1 MEVPE
6 FPIEKANQRQSE
18 LSPQAERRPVVR
30 RYLDAADGSVSPA
43 QNYDS
48 LLDYWH
54 ILFRHRLT
62 LLSFALASLC
72 AALLITLV
80 QTPIYR
86 VRTSLEVQ
94 SSNFADLRDADSANS
109 PETYA
114 SPESYVETL
123 VKLLQSE
130 SLIEDVIDKMKLQ
143 KDQPSGIWGDFA
155 AFVHR
160 LFALSRTARLP
171 EREQMLRQVQ
181 RNLTVESSGD
191 SRLLEILYESPDPKL
206 AANFAN
212 TLVSEFIEL
221 NQEERWKA
229 AQGTADWLT
238 NHLNQMKTQLESSE
252 AQLQDYAQTAGL
264 SYTSDTSDK
273 ESLAD
278 DRLKEI
284 QDELSKAQADRIDT
298 EAKFEDAKG
307 KPADSLPEIAA
318 DPTMRDERQKLA
330 DLQRQY
336 AELSATL
343 TPAHYKVR
351 QVQAQ
356 INELQAQIHKERADV
371 LGRVRNEYSAAVR
384 REKLLSDARAAQEQV
399 VAEQSSKAIH
409 YDTLKRDVESNRHI
423 YEVMLQKVKEAS
435 LAAAMRD
442 SNVIV
447 IDRANPPLLP
457 YRPSLLMNS
466 AVGLFSGVFLGF
478 GFVLLRERF
487 DRRISA
493 PGEAQIFLDL
503 PELGVIPLDEAT
515 LPAHHSDRLH
525 LLRSAPAPLPA
536 STRPSASNNA
546 PELATWKRKPSL
558 IAECTRTTL
567 TSILLPNQDGE
578 GPQVVVLTSPCLG
591 DGKTTVACNL
601 SIAIAEIGRRV
612 LLIDGD
618 LRRPRLHKVF
628 GVANEWGLCDVLR
641 SDCPLDTI
649 PMSHLVRDSE
659 VLGLSLLPGGS
670 CGITPTN
677 LFYSRRMSS
686 LLARVRR
693 EFDMIL
699 IDAPP
704 MIHLADARV
713 LGRLADGVILVVR
726 AGQTTAESARF
737 AIQRFGEDGTRVL
750 GTVLNSWDPRASG
763 RYGYGG
769 YGSYKNYVSP
779 RNGSH

>member
-6 FPIEKANQRQSE
+6 FPIEKASKNQAE
-18 LSPQAERRPVVR
+18 LSPQVERRPVVR
-30 RYLDAADGSVSPA
+30 KYLDASGGGVSPV

-54 ILFRHRLT
+54 ILFRHRFT

-86 VRTSLEVQ
+86 VRTSLEIQ
-94 SSNFADLRDADSANS
+94 SSNLGELRDADNSNS
-109 PETYA
+109 PVVYA
-114 SPESYVETL
+114 SPESYVDTQ

-130 SLIEDVIDKMKLQ
+130 SLIEDVIDKMKLHE
-143 KDQPSGIWGDFA
+143 DQPSGIWGTFTS
-155 AFVHR
+155 FVHR
-160 LFALSRTARLP
+160 LFAFSKTARLP
-171 EREQMLRQVQ
+171 AKEQMLRQVQ

-229 AQGTADWLT
+229 AQGTAEWLT
-238 NHLNQMKTQLESSE
+238 NHLNQMKNQLEASE

-264 SYTSDTSDK
+264 SYTSDK

-284 QDELSKAQADRIDT
+284 QDALSKAQSDRIDS
-298 EAKFEDAKG
+298 EAKYEEAKS
-307 KPADSLPEIAA
+307 KPADSLPEILS

-330 DLQRQY
+330 DLQTQY
-336 AELSATL
+336 AELNATL

-351 QVQAQ
+351 QVHAQ
-356 INELQAQIHKERADV
+356 IVELQAQMQKERVAV
-371 LGRVRNEYSAAVR
+371 LGQIRNEYSAALR
-384 REKLLSDARAAQEQV
+384 REKLLSDARANQENV

-447 IDRANPPLLP
+447 IDQAKPPLLP

-466 AVGLFSGVFLGF
+466 AIGLFSGVFLGL
-478 GFVLLRERF
+478 GFVMFRERF

-515 LPAHHSDRLH
+515 LPLHHSNHLH
-525 LLRSAPAPLPA
+525 LLRSAPARLPA
-536 STRPSASNNA
+536 GARPSSPNGG

-578 GPQVVVLTSPCLG
+578 GPQVVVLTSPCMG

-618 LRRPRLHKVF
+618 LRRPRLHRVF
-628 GVANEWGLCDVLR
+628 GVANTWGLCDVLS
-641 SDCPLDTI
+641 SDSELDTI
-649 PMSHLVRDSE
+649 SISRLVRESE
-659 VLGLSLLPGGS
+659 VSGLSLLPGGT

-677 LFYSRRMSS
+677 LFYSPRMSS
-686 LLARVRR
+686 LLARLRQ

-726 AGQTTAESARF
+726 AGQTTTESARF
-737 AIQRFGEDGTRVL
+737 AIQRFAEDGTRVL
-750 GTVLNSWDPRASG
+750 GTVLNSWDPRTSG

-769 YGSYKNYVSP
+769 YGSYQNYVSP
-779 RNGSH
+779 ANGSH

>member
-6 FPIEKANQRQSE
+6 FPVEKASKNQAE

-30 RYLDAADGSVSPA
+30 KYLDASGGGAPAA

-48 LLDYWH
+48 LIDYWH
-54 ILFRHRLT
+54 ILFRHRFT

-72 AALLITLV
+72 AALLFTLV

-86 VRTSLEVQ
+86 VRTSLEIQ
-94 SSNFADLRDADSANS
+94 SSNLGELRDADSANS
-109 PETYA
+109 PVTYA
-114 SPESYVETL
+114 SPESYVETQ

-130 SLIEDVIDKMKLQ
+130 SLIEDVIDKMKLRE
-143 KDQPSGIWGDFA
+143 DRPSGIWASFA
-155 AFVHR
+155 SFVHR
-160 LFALSRTARLP
+160 ALAFSRTARLP
-171 EREQMLRQVQ
+171 EKEQMLRQVQ
-181 RNLTVESSGD
+181 RNLTVQSSGD

-229 AQGTADWLT
+229 AQATAEWLT
-238 NHLNQMKTQLESSE
+238 NHLNQMKSQLETSE

-264 SYTSDTSDK
+264 SYTSDK

-284 QDELSKAQADRIDT
+284 QDELSKAQADRIDS
-298 EAKFEDAKG
+298 EAKYEQAEG
-307 KPADSLPEIAA
+307 KPADSLPEILA

-330 DLQRQY
+330 DLQTQY

-351 QVQAQ
+351 QVHAQ
-356 INELQAQIHKERADV
+356 IDELQAQIQKERADV
-371 LGRVRNEYSAAVR
+371 LGRIRNEYSAAIR
-384 REKLLSDARAAQEQV
+384 REKLLSEARANQEKV
-399 VAEQSSKAIH
+399 VDEQSSKAIH

-447 IDRANPPLLP
+447 IDRAKPPLLP

-466 AVGLFSGVFLGF
+466 AIGLFSGAFLGLGLVMF
-478 GFVLLRERF
+478 RERI

-515 LPAHHSDRLH
+515 LPGRRSDHLH
-525 LLRSAPAPLPA
+525 LLRSAPALLPA
-536 STRPSASNNA
+536 GARSSSPNFS

-628 GVANEWGLCDVLR
+628 GVANAWGLCDLLC
-641 SDCPLDTI
+641 SDSSLESI
-649 PMSHLVRDSE
+649 SISRLVRESE
-659 VLGLSLLPGGS
+659 VIGLSLLPGGS
-670 CGITPTN
+670 CGVTPTN
-677 LFYSRRMSS
+677 LFYSPRMSS
-686 LLARVRR
+686 LLARLRR

-726 AGQTTAESARF
+726 SGQTTTESARI
-737 AIQRFGEDGTRVL
+737 AIQRFAEDGTRVL
-750 GTVLNSWDPRASG
+750 GTVLNSWDPRTSS

-779 RNGSH
+779 NNGKH